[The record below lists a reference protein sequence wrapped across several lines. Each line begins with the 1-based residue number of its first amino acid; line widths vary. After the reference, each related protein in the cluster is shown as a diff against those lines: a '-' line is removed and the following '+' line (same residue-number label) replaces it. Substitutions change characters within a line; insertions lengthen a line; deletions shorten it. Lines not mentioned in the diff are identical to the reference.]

1 MKKYKAKKG
10 AGFNDDDAQVIGQTI
25 EDLRDSKGHI
35 TPIEIVEN
43 AKNKKSPIHNFFE
56 WEESKAAEQYRL
68 QQARNLVNHIV
79 EIVVIQGEE
88 IEQRSF
94 FSVNVENNGKV
105 YVTLK
110 DAIENED
117 YREQLLN
124 KAITQLENLTITMK
138 MFKEYN

>member
-124 KAITQLENLTITMK
+124 KAITQLENLTIIMK